1 MSLRKLLLAVL
12 LWTPVLD
19 ATAQNAQAHNAQ
31 EGTGNPLLYALAW
44 KQTAAE
50 YQALYHQGFN
60 IARLHVEEALAE
72 RQPGDKPLAVISDV
86 DDTVLHSLTYWGH
99 LVREKMDFFDDA
111 VWDRWVAANLATA
124 TPGALAFLE
133 FCRANDVEVF
143 YVTNRDQ
150 GENTFE
156 LALQHVRTAGLP
168 FADEAHLTVLR
179 ETSNKEPRQD
189 ELMAQY
195 DVVVMLGDSL
205 NDFRRKYYVRSD
217 IDGRIAAMAQ
227 DSALFGIDYVIF
239 PNPTD
244 GHWLA
249 AIYGD
254 SEPAATAAN
263 RQILKEAASRQAWD
277 DPLAQ

>member
-1 MSLRKLLLAVL
+1 MPLRKSLRKLLLAVL
-12 LWTPVLD
+12 LCTPILD
-19 ATAQNAQAHNAQ
+19 ARAQNQQ
-31 EGTGNPLLYALAW
+31 EGTGNALLYALAW

-50 YQALYHQGFN
+50 YHALYHQGFN
-60 IARLHVEEALAE
+60 IARLHVEAALAE

-99 LVREKMDFFDDA
+99 LVRENMDFFDDA
-111 VWDRWVAANLATA
+111 DWDRWVAANLATA

-133 FCRANDVEVF
+133 FCRANGVEVF

-156 LALQHVRTAGLP
+156 LALQHLRTVGLP

-189 ELMAQY
+189 ELMVQY

-205 NDFRRKYYVRSD
+205 NDFRRKYYVRGD

-227 DSALFGIDYVIF
+227 DSALFGIDYVNF

-249 AIYGD
+249 GIYGE
-254 SEPAATAAN
+254 SEPAATDAN
-263 RQILKEAASRQAWD
+263 RQILKEAASRQAW
-277 DPLAQ
+277 